1 MIYIVFALL
10 AGCLTIISMILNSR
24 LAMRIGMLQGI
35 LINYLV
41 GLIFSMIFMLLN
53 LNLANFSTETFSDI
67 PFWAYLGGVIGI
79 IGIYINNIVLPR
91 IGAIYATLLIFIGQ
105 LFMGMTID
113 LLIGNSISKGK
124 IIGGILILGGMVYN
138 SYIDKKEILALTIKE
153 QIS

>member
-1 MIYIVFALL
+1 MIYMVFALL

-53 LNLANFSTETFSDI
+53 LNLANFSTETFSYI